1 MSSRFAASSSDFGGR
16 SAGPGAGRARA
27 AARDRARSAA
37 DHDHLDIAWRY
48 ARDHADAL
56 LADMKQYEGGRRFA
70 EMVDGA
76 TDATTADGLE
86 AFAREKLP
94 EGALVEVRRGA
105 DEIRTRAALKA
116 RLAPQLAAA
125 LAAR

>member
-1 MSSRFAASSSDFGGR
+1 MSTAERTGIGKFERCRSGGIR
-16 SAGPGAGRARA
+16 NGSVAEVARA
-27 AARDRARSAA
+27 
-37 DHDHLDIAWRY
+37 DHLDLAWRY

-56 LADMKQYEGGRRFA
+56 
-70 EMVDGA
+70 
-76 TDATTADGLE
+76 E
-86 AFAREKLP
+86 AFARDKLP

-105 DEIRTRAALKA
+105 DEIRTRAALQA

>member
-1 MSSRFAASSSDFGGR
+1 MIPATQIRGV
-16 SAGPGAGRARA
+16 
-27 AARDRARSAA
+27 
-37 DHDHLDIAWRY
+37 
-48 ARDHADAL
+48 ARDHAEAL

-70 EMVDGA
+70 QMVDGA
-76 TDATTADGLE
+76 ADATTADELE

-94 EGALVEVRRGA
+94 EGALVEVRRAA

>member
-1 MSSRFAASSSDFGGR
+1 
-16 SAGPGAGRARA
+16 
-27 AARDRARSAA
+27 
-37 DHDHLDIAWRY
+37 
-48 ARDHADAL
+48 
-56 LADMKQYEGGRRFA
+56 MKQYEGGRRFA